1 MITPKNIME
10 DAWCYMKSRV
20 LFTAAELD
28 IFTKLAD
35 CHYTAAELA
44 RDSGV
49 DVRGLT
55 RLLDCLI
62 TLGMLEKEQG
72 RYRLAAGSEVLS
84 AKHPATILPMILHL
98 NHVWKNWSQLT
109 ETVRQGK
116 NEALKKIVDAGGEV
130 QEAFI
135 GAMHAIGQELAA
147 EIAGAYDLSPYKKL
161 LDIGGASGTYTM
173 AFLKKNPQMRAVIFD
188 FAPVLALAKK
198 RLTAAGFLDRV
209 ELAAGDFYV
218 DEMPGGCDLALLSA
232 IIHQN
237 SPAQNIELYK
247 KIHRALE
254 PGGVVLIRDHIMDES
269 RTQPPA
275 GAMFALNMLVNT
287 SGGDTFTF
295 GEVKE
300 TLEAAGFGE
309 VKQVRAG
316 ERMDGLVEGKKSG
329 K

>member
-1 MITPKNIME
+1 MITPKSIFE

-28 IFTKLAD
+28 VFTKLEG

-49 DVRGLT
+49 DERGLT
-55 RLLDCLI
+55 RLLDSLI
-62 TLGMLEKEQG
+62 GLGMLNKEQG
-72 RYRLAAGSEVLS
+72 RYRLAPGSEVLS
-84 AKHPATILPMILHL
+84 AKHPETILPMILHL

-109 ETVRQGK
+109 ETIRQGK
-116 NEALKKIVDAGGEV
+116 NPVLQKIVDSGGEV

-135 GAMHAIGQELAA
+135 GAMHSIGRELAA
-147 EIAGAYDLSPYKKL
+147 EIAEGYDVSPYTKL
-161 LDIGGASGTYTM
+161 LDIGGASGTYSM
-173 AFLKKNPQMRAVIFD
+173 AFLRRNPAMRAVIFD
-188 FAPVLALAKK
+188 FAPVLGLAKK
-198 RLTAAGFLDRV
+198 RLAAEGFLDRV
-209 ELAAGDFYV
+209 ELAAGDFYQ
-218 DEMPGGCDLALLSA
+218 DELPGGCDLALLSA

-237 SPAQNIELYK
+237 SPEQNIALYQ
-247 KIHRALE
+247 KIHRALV

-269 RTQPPA
+269 RTQPPG

-287 SGGDTFTF
+287 SKGDTYTLA
-295 GEVKE
+295 EVQA

-309 VKQVRAG
+309 VKQVRTG
-316 ERMDGLVEGKKSG
+316 ERMDCLVEGKK

>member
-10 DAWCYMKSRV
+10 DAWCYMRSRV

-28 IFTKLAD
+28 VFTKLEG

-109 ETVRQGK
+109 ETIRQGK

-135 GAMHAIGQELAA
+135 GAMHAVGQELAA
-147 EIAGAYDLSPYKKL
+147 EIAGAYDVSGYKKL

-198 RLTAAGFLDRV
+198 RLTAEGFLDRV

-237 SPAQNIELYK
+237 SPKQNVELYK

-316 ERMDGLVEGKKSG
+316 ERMDGLVEGKKTG

>member
-1 MITPKNIME
+1 MITPKTIME

-28 IFTKLAD
+28 LFTKLD
-35 CHYTAAELA
+35 GCHYTAAELA
-44 RDSGV
+44 RDGGLEE
-49 DVRGLT
+49 RGT
-55 RLLDCLI
+55 ARILDCLI
-62 TLGMLEKEQG
+62 GLGLLQKDQD

-84 AKHPATILPMILHL
+84 ANHPATILPMILHL
-98 NHVWKNWSQLT
+98 NHIWKNWSLLT

-116 NEALKKIVDAGGEV
+116 NESLKKIGDWGGEV

-147 EIAGAYDLSPYKKL
+147 EIAAGYDLRPYNKL
-161 LDIGGASGTYTM
+161 LDIGGASGTYAM
-173 AFLKKNPQMRAVIFD
+173 AFLKQNPKMRAVIFD

-198 RLTAAGFLDRV
+198 RLTAEGFLDRV
-209 ELAAGDFYV
+209 ELAAGDFYQ
-218 DEMPGGCDLALLSA
+218 DELPGGCDLALLSA

-237 SPAQNIELYK
+237 SPEQNVELYK
-247 KIHRALE
+247 KIHKALA

-287 SGGDTFTF
+287 SGGDTYTFT
-295 GEVKE
+295 EVKK

-316 ERMDGLVEGKKSG
+316 ERMDCLVEGRKPR
-329 K
+329 

>member
-1 MITPKNIME
+1 MITPKTIME

-28 IFTKLAD
+28 VFTKLEG

-44 RDSGV
+44 RDANL
-49 DVRGLT
+49 DERGAS
-55 RLLDCLI
+55 RLLDCLVS
-62 TLGMLEKEQG
+62 LGMLHKDQN

-84 AKHPATILPMILHL
+84 ATHPATILPMILHL
-98 NHVWKNWSQLT
+98 NHIWKNWSLLSDV
-109 ETVRQGK
+109 VRQGK
-116 NEALKKIVDAGGEV
+116 NDSLRKLADWGGEV

-135 GAMHAIGQELAA
+135 GAMHAIGQEMAA

-173 AFLKKNPQMRAVIFD
+173 AFLRRNPAMRAVIFD

-198 RLTAAGFLDRV
+198 RLTAEGFLDRV
-209 ELAAGDFYV
+209 ELAAGDFYT
-218 DEMPGGCDLALLSA
+218 DELPGGCDLALLSA

-237 SPAQNIELYK
+237 SPEQNIDLYK
-247 KIHRALE
+247 KIHRALA

-287 SGGDTFTF
+287 SGGDTYTF
-295 GEVKE
+295 HEVKA

-309 VKQVRAG
+309 VKQVRTG
-316 ERMDGLVEGKKSG
+316 ERMDCLVEGKKV
-329 K
+329 

>member
-1 MITPKNIME
+1 MVTPKSIME

-28 IFTKLAD
+28 VFTKLES

-44 RDSGV
+44 RDSNL
-49 DVRGLT
+49 DERGTT
-55 RLLDCLI
+55 RLLDSLVG
-62 TLGMLEKEQG
+62 LGLLQKEQQ
-72 RYRLAAGSEVLS
+72 RYRLAEGSEALS
-84 AKHPATILPMILHL
+84 AKHPATILPMVLHL
-98 NHVWKNWSQLT
+98 NHIWKNWSLLSDI
-109 ETVRQGK
+109 VRQGK
-116 NEALKKIVDAGGEV
+116 NESLKKITEWGGEV

-135 GAMHAIGQELAA
+135 GAMHVVGKEMAA
-147 EIAGAYDLSPYKKL
+147 EIAESYNLSPYKKL

-173 AFLKKNPQMRAVIFD
+173 AFLRNNPAMRAVIFD

-198 RLTAAGFLDRV
+198 RLEAEGFLDRV
-209 ELAAGDFYV
+209 KLVTGDYYQDELP
-218 DEMPGGCDLALLSA
+218 EGCDLALLSA

-237 SPAQNIELYK
+237 SPEQNIELYK
-247 KIHRALE
+247 KIYRALV

-287 SGGDTFTF
+287 SGGDTYTF
-295 GEVKE
+295 KEVKE

-309 VKQVRAG
+309 VKQVRTG
-316 ERMDGLVEGKKSG
+316 ERMDCLVEGRKK
-329 K
+329 

>member
-1 MITPKNIME
+1 MLSPRDILE

-28 IFTKLAD
+28 VFTRLEA

-44 RDSGV
+44 REASLDE
-49 DVRGLT
+49 RGAT

-62 TLGMLEKEQG
+62 AMGLLSKEQG
-72 RYRLAAGSEVLS
+72 RYRLAPGSEPLS
-84 AKHPATILPMILHL
+84 RKHPQTILPMILHL
-98 NHVWKNWSQLT
+98 NHIWKNWSLLT
-109 ETVRQGK
+109 ETVKQGK
-116 NEALKKIVDAGGEV
+116 NEALRKIGDWGGEV

-147 EIAGAYDLSPYKKL
+147 EIAQAYDLSPYRKL

-173 AFLKKNPQMRAVIFD
+173 AFLRQNPAMRAVLFD
-188 FAPVLALAKK
+188 FAPVLAMAKT
-198 RLTAAGFLDRV
+198 RLESEGFLDRV
-209 ELAAGDFYV
+209 ELAAGDFYQ
-218 DEMPGGCDLALLSA
+218 DELPAGCDLALLSA

-237 SPAQNIELYK
+237 SPAQNVALYK
-247 KIHRALE
+247 KIHRALT

-287 SGGDTFTF
+287 EGGDTYTF
-295 GEVKE
+295 AEVQE
-300 TLEAAGFGE
+300 TLEAAGFRE
-309 VKQVRAG
+309 VKLVRQG
-316 ERMDGLVEGKKSG
+316 DRMDCLVEGRKPV
-329 K
+329 

>member
-1 MITPKNIME
+1 MITPKTIME

-20 LFTAAELD
+20 IFTAAELD
-28 IFTKLAD
+28 VFTKLEGH
-35 CHYTAAELA
+35 HYTAAELA
-44 RDSGV
+44 RDGNL
-49 DVRGLT
+49 DERGTT
-55 RLLDCLI
+55 RLLDCLVG
-62 TLGMLEKEQG
+62 LGMLHKDQQ
-72 RYRLAAGSEVLS
+72 RYRLVEGSEVLS
-84 AKHPATILPMILHL
+84 AKHPQTILPMILHL
-98 NHVWKNWSQLT
+98 NHIWKNWSLLT
-109 ETVRQGK
+109 DVVRQGK
-116 NEALKKIVDAGGEV
+116 NESLKKIGDWGGEV

-135 GAMHAIGQELAA
+135 GAMHAIGQEMAA

-173 AFLKKNPQMRAVIFD
+173 AFLRQNPAMRAVIFD

-198 RLTAAGFLDRV
+198 RLEAEGFLDRV
-209 ELAAGDFYV
+209 ELAAGDFYT
-218 DEMPGGCDLALLSA
+218 DELPGGCDLALLSA

-237 SPAQNIELYK
+237 SPEQNIDLYK
-247 KIHRALE
+247 KIHRALV

-287 SGGDTFTF
+287 SGGDTYTF
-295 GEVKE
+295 SEVKE

-309 VKQVRAG
+309 VKQVRTG
-316 ERMDGLVEGKKSG
+316 ERMDCLVEGKK

>member
-28 IFTKLAD
+28 IFTKLEG

-49 DVRGLT
+49 DVRGVT

-62 TLGMLEKEQG
+62 TLGLLQKDQN
-72 RYRLAAGSEVLS
+72 RYRLSEGSEVLS

-198 RLTAAGFLDRV
+198 RLTAEGFLDRV

-237 SPAQNIELYK
+237 SPAQNVELYK

-254 PGGVVLIRDHIMDES
+254 PGGVVLIRDHIMDET

-287 SGGDTFTF
+287 SGGDTYTF

-316 ERMDGLVEGKKSG
+316 ERMDGLVEGRKSG

>member
-28 IFTKLAD
+28 LFTKLEG

-44 RDSGV
+44 RDGGW
-49 DVRGLT
+49 DERGTT
-55 RLLDCLI
+55 RLLDCLAAMD
-62 TLGMLEKEQG
+62 LLQKEQG
-72 RYRLAAGSEVLS
+72 RYRLSEGSAVLS

-98 NHVWKNWSQLT
+98 NHIWKNWSQLT

-116 NEALKKIVDAGGEV
+116 NEGLRKIGDWGGEV

-135 GAMHAIGQELAA
+135 GAMHVIGQELAA
-147 EIAGAYDLSPYKKL
+147 EIAAAYDLSPYKKL

-173 AFLKKNPQMRAVIFD
+173 AFLRQNPAMRAVFSILRRCW
-188 FAPVLALAKK
+188 PWPKK
-198 RLTAAGFLDRV
+198 GSRQKVFLDRV
-209 ELAAGDFYV
+209 ELAAGDFYQ
-218 DEMPGGCDLALLSA
+218 DELPGDATWPFVG
-232 IIHQN
+232 HQFIRTARN
-237 SPAQNIELYK
+237 RMSSYIKDSSSPG
-247 KIHRALE
+247 

-287 SGGDTFTF
+287 TGGDTYTF
-295 GEVKE
+295 VEVKE

-316 ERMDGLVEGKKSG
+316 ERMDCLVEGEKPLRR
-329 K
+329 